1 MDVVAWPI
9 SGLELAHEQGD
20 APALPPAGEAAWR
33 ELCDHNPRLFD
44 GPIYRVIAQR
54 EGDARLRVALDSY
67 QRLAIQDHPSVGDLG
82 VRLLGVKA
90 VITGEDAAGRAHVLI
105 ARRHPQTRSYGGMWE
120 VAPGGS
126 VGPRDVSPAA
136 LSEPGLLAHLARE
149 AEEELGVDLV
159 RSTAHGERGLW
170 LLKDEAARSVDV
182 VFHRAWRGAIDPRGA
197 ACRREDR
204 DWEYVDTAWLA
215 LADLPAFVS
224 RSPEAISPATVAIF
238 GRWSW
243 L

>member
-1 MDVVAWPI
+1 MSVSMWSI
-9 SGLELAHEQGD
+9 SALEIVLEPGA
-20 APALPPAGEAAWR
+20 APALPPGGEQAWR
-33 ELCDHNPRLFD
+33 EMCDANPRLFD
-44 GPIYRVIAQR
+44 GAIYRTLPADAQ
-54 EGDARLRVALDSY
+54 GGHLRVALDSY
-67 QRLAIQDHPSVGDLG
+67 QRLAIQDHPAVGDLG

-105 ARRHPQTRSYGGMWE
+105 ARRHPHTRSYGGMWE

-126 VGPRDVSPAA
+126 VGPGDVSPAA

-224 RSPEAISPATVAIF
+224 RSPEAISPATVVIF